1 MDEYNYNFEI
11 RTLLTHFA
19 AAFDGVKIKRFDGK
33 KLSKEIVKVPFVYA
47 PKSHIVSDLLGPT
60 DTVRLPIM
68 AVEIKGQGRDNT
80 RVKNKIE
87 DIKYRNEDGTYVN
100 LKVVPWNI
108 QVQLTI
114 LAKFQEDMDQI
125 VQNFAVNT
133 NPYIIVSW
141 QEPKSGRELRTE
153 ILWDGN
159 VSYEYPGKNQG
170 PKDPPFRVTATTS
183 FTIKGYVFKAE
194 IENSTPICFI
204 ETDYIFT
211 DKFYCNY
218 DNLLNY
224 TSGNTT
230 ETYSI
235 TGRPILRY
243 VSPYYI
249 VEGQSPTITLQ
260 GYSFGDVNGVFLS
273 GSDPAMYP
281 MSTFQPFTALDVFK
295 GYPVGEFS
303 KNDNTIT
310 FKLPPPSSN
319 GFVDIIAVNTCGY
332 GLLTEDSNRCNRVE
346 NPYPTDDP
354 NHYTWTVL
362 QFPYLNGLIIADFF
376 DPLCIDYHDCQTI
389 YTEGECD
396 KNAAITAIL
405 QIMSGCNIS
414 LAELSAMM

>member
-1 MDEYNYNFEI
+1 MDDYNYNFEI

-33 KLSKEIVKVPFVYA
+33 KYAKEVVKVPFTYA

-68 AVEIKGQGRDNT
+68 AVEITGQGRDND

-87 DIKYRNEDGTYVN
+87 DLKYRNEDGTYVN

-108 QVQLTI
+108 KVQLTI

-125 VQNFAVNT
+125 IQNFAVNT

-183 FTIKGYVFKAE
+183 FTIKGYVFKANV
-194 IENSTPICFI
+194 ENSAPICFI
-204 ETDYIFT
+204 NTDYIFT

-218 DNLLNY
+218 DTLVSY
-224 TSGNTT
+224 TSTATT
-230 ETYSI
+230 ESYAI
-235 TGRPILRY
+235 TGRPVLRY

-260 GYSFGDVNGVFLS
+260 GYSFGDVNGVFVS
-273 GSDPAMYP
+273 GSNPMMYP
-281 MSTFQPFTALDVFK
+281 MSTFQPFTALDVFSA
-295 GYPVGEFS
+295 YPVDQFS
-303 KNDNTIT
+303 KDDTTIT
-310 FKLPPPSSN
+310 FTLPAPSAS
-319 GFVDIIAVNTCGY
+319 GFIDLIAVNTCGY
-332 GLLTEDSNRCNRVE
+332 GLLTEDANRCNRVE
-346 NPYPTDDP
+346 NPYPVDDP

-362 QFPYLNGLIIADFF
+362 QFPYLNGLIVADFF
-376 DPLCIDYHDCQTI
+376 DPLCIDYHDRQTI

-396 KNAAITAIL
+396 KDAAIQSIL

>member
-33 KLSKEIVKVPFVYA
+33 KYSKEIVKVPFVYA

-68 AVEIKGQGRDNT
+68 AVEIKGQGRDNS

-87 DIKYRNEDGTYVN
+87 DIKYRNNDGTYVN

-108 QVQLTI
+108 QVQLNI
-114 LAKFQEDMDQI
+114 LTKFQEDMDQI
-125 VQNFAVNT
+125 IQNFAVNT
-133 NPYIIVSW
+133 DPYIIVSW
-141 QEPKSGRELRTE
+141 QEPKSGREIRTE

-159 VSYEYPGKNQG
+159 VAYDYPGKNQG
-170 PKDPPFRVTATTS
+170 AKDPPFRVTATTS
-183 FTIKGYVFKAE
+183 FTIKGYVFKTE
-194 IENSTPICFI
+194 VENSTPICFI
-204 ETDYIFT
+204 ETDYVFT

-218 DNLLNY
+218 DNLTKY

-230 ETYSI
+230 ETYAI
-235 TGRPILRY
+235 TGRPVLRY

-249 VEGQSPTITLQ
+249 VEGQSPTIKLQ

-281 MSTFQPFTALDVFK
+281 MSTFQPFSALDSFNAF
-295 GYPVGEFS
+295 PVSEFS

-310 FKLPPPSSN
+310 FTLPPPSAN

-332 GLLTEDSNRCNRVE
+332 GLLTEDANRCNRVE
-346 NPYPTDDP
+346 NPYPNDDP

-376 DPLCIDYHDCQTI
+376 DPLCIDYHDTQTI

-396 KNAAITAIL
+396 KDVAITAIL

-414 LAELSAMM
+414 LAELSAVM